1 MLELTADT
9 TVDIA
14 QSSLAHG
21 GGIFET
27 VCVHRGVPLF
37 LEAHLVRMSAGIA
50 SLDMPSPPDIEQ
62 VRNFIARWLV
72 EQNIREAAVRLL
84 AADGK
89 LMVMQRDSY
98 VPPQSVAI
106 GIATGF
112 VRCRLSRLSGIKSA
126 NYLENRLL
134 TQYANRDGLFDRI
147 APNDAGR
154 LTDGGRC
161 NLFLEKDGV
170 LVTPEIS
177 DGALPG
183 IVRNI
188 LVDSGLAREQSLE
201 PRDLEH
207 SAAVFVTSSL
217 AGVLPVHHVEPSRN
231 PDPDHSLTRQ
241 AVDQYSRAVA
251 AEIAAYSAV

>member
-1 MLELTADT
+1 MLELTTDT

-37 LEAHLVRMSAGIA
+37 LEAHLDRMSAGIR
-50 SLDMPSPPDIEQ
+50 SLDMPSPPHIDQ
-62 VRNFIARWLV
+62 LRDFIARWLA
-72 EQNIREAAVRLL
+72 EQNIRETALRLL

-89 LMVMQRDSY
+89 LMVMQRESY

-134 TQYANRDGLFDRI
+134 TRYANRDGLFDRI
-147 APNDAGR
+147 APNDAGK

-161 NLFLEKDGV
+161 NVFLEKDGL
-170 LVTPEIS
+170 LVTPEIA

-188 LVDSGLAREQSLE
+188 LIDQGVAGEQSLG
-201 PRDLEH
+201 PDDLE
-207 SAAVFVTSSL
+207 SATAVLVTSSL
-217 AGVLPVHHVEPSRN
+217 AGALPVHRIEN
-231 PDPDHSLTRQ
+231 LTDPDPNHPLIKQ
-241 AVDQYSRAVA
+241 AVETYGKAVA
-251 AEIAAYSAV
+251 AEITAYSVV